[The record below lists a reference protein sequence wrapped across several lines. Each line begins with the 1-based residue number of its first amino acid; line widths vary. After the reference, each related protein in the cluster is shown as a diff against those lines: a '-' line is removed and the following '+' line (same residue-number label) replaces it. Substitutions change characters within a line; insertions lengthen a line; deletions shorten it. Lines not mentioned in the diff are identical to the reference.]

1 MADEKAEQ
9 PPELGQYHYFSTP
22 VYIAKKPEFID
33 IVREVAEEKL
43 AEGLSL
49 KGGKVDKLF
58 PVIMSTDMLGDDRIA
73 EFATYLGE
81 TAWNILAD
89 QGYAMDGFS
98 TVFQEMWCQEHGFS
112 SSMDYHAHGGSHIV
126 GFYFLDTPKG
136 CPHAIIHDPRPSK
149 MMLPLPETDGAQA
162 TLASTMINFKPEP
175 GMVMFAPSYLPHSF
189 GRNAAKKPFRFV
201 HFNIGVQPIAP
212 ALCAAPTAEII

>member
-1 MADEKAEQ
+1 MVDKAGVPSQALEQ
-9 PPELGQYHYFSTP
+9 HHYFSTP
-22 VYIAKKPEFID
+22 VYITKKPEFLD
-33 IVREVAEEKL
+33 IVQKVASEKL
-43 AEGLSL
+43 AEGLAL
-49 KGGKVDKLF
+49 KGGKIDKIF
-58 PVIMSTDMLGDDRIA
+58 PLLMSTNMLDDDRIT

-89 QGYAMDGFS
+89 QGYAMEGFS

-136 CPHAIIHDPRPSK
+136 CPHAVVHDPRPSR
-149 MMLPLPETDGAQA
+149 MMVPLPETDTTQA

-189 GRNAAKKPFRFV
+189 GRNASKKPFRFI
-201 HFNIGVQPIAP
+201 HFNLGVQQTGPVA
-212 ALCAAPTAEII
+212 CHAPTAEIV